1 MFWGDVLVREA
12 VYQRV
17 VLALH
22 QIVLVPHA
30 CDFSMMVCACD
41 MRRLA

>member
-1 MFWGDVLVREA
+1 MAREA
-12 VYQRV
+12 VDPRV

-22 QIVLVPHA
+22 QIVLVLHA
-30 CDFSMMVCACD
+30 RDFSMMVCVCD

>member
-1 MFWGDVLVREA
+1 MAREA

-17 VLALH
+17 VLALY

-30 CDFSMMVCACD
+30 RDLSMMVCACD

>member
-1 MFWGDVLVREA
+1 MAREA
-12 VYQRV
+12 VYPRV

-22 QIVLVPHA
+22 QIVLVLHA
-30 CDFSMMVCACD
+30 RVFSMMVCACD